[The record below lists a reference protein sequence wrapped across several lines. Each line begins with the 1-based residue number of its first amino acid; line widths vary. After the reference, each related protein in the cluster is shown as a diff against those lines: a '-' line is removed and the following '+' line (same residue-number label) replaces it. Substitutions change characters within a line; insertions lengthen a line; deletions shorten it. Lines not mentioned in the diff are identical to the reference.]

1 MEAFVALFRA
11 LLSSARDL
19 LPIVIVITF
28 FQLVVLQ
35 EPLPNLVSILFGLLL
50 VILGLTFFIF
60 GLELGLFPIGE
71 NMAQAF
77 ANKGSVFWLLI
88 FAFCLG
94 FGTTIA
100 EPALTAVAEEAS
112 EVAAEGG
119 MIANTEQSMEEYADG
134 LRLTVALSVGV
145 AIVLG
150 VLRIL
155 KGWPIQYMIIGGYI
169 GVVILTG
176 FAPESIIGVAYDSG
190 GVTTS
195 TITVP
200 LVTALGVG
208 LASAIKGRN
217 PMIDGFGLSAFAS
230 LLPMMFVMVYGMV
243 VA

>member
-19 LPIVIVITF
+19 LPIVLVITF

-119 MIANTEQSMEEYADG
+119 SPITEQSMEEYADG

-217 PMIDGFGLSAFAS
+217 PLMGLDLS
-230 LLPMMFVMVYGMV
+230 LLPLCCR
-243 VA
+243 

>member
-217 PMIDGFGLSAFAS
+217 PIIDGFGLIAFAS

>member
-119 MIANTEQSMEEYADG
+119 MIANTEQSMEDYADG

-155 KGWPIQYMIIGGYI
+155 KGWYR
-169 GVVILTG
+169 
-176 FAPESIIGVAYDSG
+176 F
-190 GVTTS
+190 S
-195 TITVP
+195 T
-200 LVTALGVG
+200 
-208 LASAIKGRN
+208 
-217 PMIDGFGLSAFAS
+217 
-230 LLPMMFVMVYGMV
+230 
-243 VA
+243 